1 MKMHFVLAAA
11 ILLAVTST
19 AAMAQ
24 TMAQGDC
31 CTIPGSGKD
40 DDNNPSVWGVTPEA
54 GNVFGSSNV
63 HHPDMMLESSR
74 MATAPVSGTPGR
86 YVRRQRAAPLG
97 DASR

>member
-1 MKMHFVLAAA
+1 MRMQSVLAAA
-11 ILLAVTST
+11 ILLAATST

-24 TMAQGDC
+24 AGGDC
-31 CTIPGSGKD
+31 CTLPGTGKD
-40 DDNNPSVWGVTPEA
+40 DDNNPSVWRVTPEA

-86 YVRRQRAAPLG
+86 HVRRHRVAPPG